1 MSSYF
6 PAMKKYFWV
15 VIVCFVLV
23 LLIGVGV
30 DKSEKPYYQTSST
43 LFVDTTAPGT
53 SLTVSGNGS
62 SSTDSITQSN
72 NYAAEI
78 MTGSVMNFVIQYD
91 PKLKGRGFTANDLLA
106 DISATNP
113 NPTAATVLITASALH
128 TPDAVLLANDVA
140 YGFVAYKTQELMA
153 QLTAQRTYYQ
163 NQLNQYQAQSNKLE
177 QEILAIGNTSD
188 PHVALYTEDRNTIET
203 NMTSIR
209 TSLLNLPAAVHSD
222 ASVVQTASPST
233 TSLSSKGTEIVAVA
247 GVLGLIIGLLI
258 WLLLIFA
265 DNRVRS
271 DDQVAEKLGMSY
283 LGGIAKN
290 TQDISAGAVP
300 TAGAVAYELADIA
313 VNLHLTG
320 LISGPARAP
329 QGAVL
334 LVTSAQAVEGKTTVA
349 TGLAAAL
356 AKSGRSALVIDGNL
370 RNPATH
376 LAFGVTSPTFGLSS
390 LLRGNGS
397 ENVDGAVQRTNIPG
411 VWFLPGGAEADD
423 APLLIEQRLPSVL
436 AQLRQKTDW
445 IIIDGPSVLNG
456 ADASI
461 LASMAD
467 GAVLVVDT
475 GTDKLKL
482 LLRAKGVLRSLT
494 RTPIG
499 VVMNRMTRRK
509 RNAYFAVTY
518 VEESAY
524 DVVPAVQG
532 GIANGSN
539 HGITNG
545 QSRGQAAAISA
556 APTQNPYG
564 MVPARP
570 VAALPMDFPVMQP
583 NPNPS
588 SPFPAPRRMDSIPP
602 QS

>member
-23 LLIGVGV
+23 LLIGVAI
-30 DKSEKPYYQTSST
+30 DKATKPYYEASST

-53 SLTVSGNGS
+53 SLTVSGGGS

-72 NYAAEI
+72 NYAAEV
-78 MTGSVMNFVIQYD
+78 MTGVVMNYVLQYD
-91 PKLKGRGFTANDLLA
+91 PKLKQRGFTAEDLLA

-113 NPTAATVLITASALH
+113 SPTAATVLITASALH
-128 TPDAVLLANDVA
+128 PTDAALVANDVA
-140 YGFVAYKTQELMA
+140 YGFVAYKTQELMT
-153 QLTAQRTYYQ
+153 QLTNQRNYYQ

-177 QEILAIGNTSD
+177 QQILSYGNSSD
-188 PHVALYTEDRNTIET
+188 PHVALYTEDRNTINT
-203 NMTSIR
+203 NMTTIR
-209 TSLLNLPAAVHSD
+209 TDLLNLPSSVHSD
-222 ASVVQTASPST
+222 ASVVQTALPSSAT
-233 TSLSSKGTEIVAVA
+233 LSAKGTEIVAVA

-271 DDQVAEKLGMSY
+271 DDQVPEKLGMSY

-290 TQDISAGAVP
+290 KQDITAGAVP
-300 TAGAVAYELADIA
+300 SSGAVAYELADIA

-320 LISGPARAP
+320 LISGQAHAP

-334 LVTSAQAVEGKTTVA
+334 LVTSAQAAEGKTTVA

-376 LAFGVTSPTFGLSS
+376 LAFGVSSPTFGLSS
-390 LLRGNGS
+390 LLHGNGS
-397 ENVDGAVQRTNIPG
+397 ESVDTAVQRTNIPG

-445 IIIDGPSVLNG
+445 IIIDGPSVLSG

-467 GAVLVVDT
+467 GVAFVVDT

-482 LLRAKGVLRSLT
+482 LLRAKGILRSLT
-494 RTPIG
+494 HTPIG
-499 VVMNRMTRRK
+499 VVMNRTPRRK
-509 RNAYFAVTY
+509 RNAYFAVTH

-524 DVVPAVQG
+524 DIVPAAQG
-532 GIANGSN
+532 MIANGSN

-545 QSRGQAAAISA
+545 QSVGQAIAVSG
-556 APTQNPYG
+556 APNAYVMAPS
-564 MVPARP
+564 RP

-588 SPFPAPRRMDSIPP
+588 SPFPTQRRMDSIPP